1 MVIAAQ
7 ENFMLAHTPSPDT
20 HDSPPSMRL
29 IDFGS
34 ARVCRMEGLVEF
46 DSGMTPCEG
55 SISYAAP
62 EVLSSSY
69 STRSDV
75 WSLGVMM
82 YTMLAG
88 RLPFGQHGTFQER
101 RQRIMSG
108 NIGYWG
114 PAWKNVSTKTTKMVQ
129 RMLSRDVYE
138 RPSVIEILSLL
149 DVK

>member
-1 MVIAAQ
+1 
-7 ENFMLAHTPSPDT
+7 MLAHAPNPDM
-20 HDSPPSMRL
+20 HDALPPPIRL
-29 IDFGS
+29 IDLGS

-101 RQRIMSG
+101 RQRIMSSD
-108 NIGYWG
+108 ISYWG
-114 PAWKNVSTKTTKMVQ
+114 PAWKRVSKTTAQMVQ

-138 RPSVIEILSLL
+138 RPSIIELLSSL
-149 DVK
+149 DRSLNIR